1 METYAAEIVNGV
13 VTQVIV
19 GDAPW
24 ATERLGGFWVDT
36 DTLVGIGWTWDST
49 NGFQPPVV
57 IEEPSPE

>member
-1 METYAAEIVNGV
+1 METYTAEIINNT
-13 VTQVIV
+13 VTRVIV
-19 GDAPW
+19 GNADW
-24 ATERLGGFWVDT
+24 AVERLGGFWVNT